1 MIQRRLRAQEQCLL
15 AAVCQNMKKMAM
27 LVSGSNTDSEK
38 DSIWPVVQF
47 LKRHIKG
54 FIVTQKL
61 VWA

>member
-1 MIQRRLRAQEQCLL
+1 
-15 AAVCQNMKKMAM
+15 MKKMAM

-61 VWA
+61 VWADGLRNKEKTAEKG